1 MPMLYFK
8 CPETGKPVPSGIA
21 ADENYKEQGNSVGT
35 GAASCPHCGKTH
47 TYNGDDLFFVK
58 E

>member
-1 MPMLYFK
+1 MLYFK